1 MNPQTRP
8 INLRGGCK
16 TPPIKSLGALLAG
29 LATVTPHNE
38 RGIKGISL
46 DSRRVNADDLFLAV
60 PGETCDGRDH
70 IKQAIQNGA
79 AAVACEKFRIAGG
92 RGNEW
97 SNEWSN
103 DRHAHGVPSFD
114 IAGLKKNIGV
124 IADRFYDH
132 PSARMQLIG
141 ITGTNGKTTCAY
153 LLAQA
158 LHRRGQRC
166 ALLST
171 IGSGFVDQLE
181 PATLTTVDAIA
192 THRKLA
198 ELLAAGAE
206 AVCVEVSSHGLEQG
220 RVNQVAFDVALL
232 TNLSRD
238 HLDYHHSMERYAR
251 AKRKLFRFDRLQ
263 SVVVNVDDAFGR
275 RLLREH
281 TAEQC
286 FGYGIRDGDLRPHD
300 LQLNENGIA
309 FAVEYREQTAT
320 IRSPLI
326 GALNV
331 FNLLA
336 VIATLLACGHDLDRI
351 AAVISQC
358 GAPPGRMELLR
369 KDASQPAVVVDYAH
383 TPDALQ
389 QALSCLAAL
398 CRGRLWVVFGCG
410 GDRDRGKR
418 PQMGKVAERFTDRVI
433 ITDDNPRTE
442 NPNDIAA
449 HICKGMTRGMQDQ
462 VVVIHDRGRA
472 IASAIAEATGQ
483 DMVLVAGKGHEATQT
498 IGDKVFAL
506 NDRDLVIAA
515 FAANDKERN
524 A

>member
-1 MNPQTRP
+1 MNPRMNPQARP
-8 INLRGGCK
+8 LSIRGGCI
-16 TPPIKSLGALLAG
+16 TPPMKSLGALLAG

-38 RGIKGISL
+38 RDIKGISI

-60 PGETCDGRDH
+60 PGDTCDGRDH
-70 IKQAIQNGA
+70 IEQAIQNGA
-79 AAVACEKFRIAGG
+79 AAVACEKFRVSS
-92 RGNEW
+92 RTNEA
-97 SNEWSN
+97 
-103 DRHAHGVPSFD
+103 RKVRPAPRVPSFD

-132 PSARMQLIG
+132 PSAQMQLIG

-158 LHRRGQRC
+158 LDRLGNRC
-166 ALLST
+166 ALLGT
-171 IGSGFVDQLE
+171 IGSGFVNQLQ
-181 PATLTTVDAIA
+181 PATLTTADAIA
-192 THRKLA
+192 THRRLA
-198 ELLAAGAE
+198 ELLVAGAD

-238 HLDYHHSMERYAR
+238 HLDYHHTMERYAR
-251 AKRKLFRFDRLQ
+251 AKRKLFRFDGLQ
-263 SVVVNVDDAFGR
+263 SVVLNVDDAFGR

-281 TAEQC
+281 AAEQC
-286 FGYGIRDGDLRPHD
+286 FGYGFRDGDLRAHD

-309 FAVEYREQTAT
+309 FEVEYQGQTAR

-331 FNLLA
+331 SNLLA
-336 VIATLLACGHDLDRI
+336 VIATLLACGHDLARS

-383 TPDALQ
+383 TPDALA
-389 QALSCLAAL
+389 QALTSLRTL

-410 GDRDRGKR
+410 GERDRGKR
-418 PQMGKVAERFTDRVI
+418 AHMGKVAERHADRVI
-433 ITDDNPRTE
+433 ITDDNPRSE
-442 NPNDIAA
+442 NPIDIAA
-449 HICKGMTRGMQDQ
+449 HIVAGMTKSAKQK
-462 VVVIHDRGRA
+462 VVVMHDRARA
-472 IASAIAEATGQ
+472 ILNAITEATGQ
-483 DMVLVAGKGHEATQT
+483 DIVLLAGKGHETTQT
-498 IGDKVFAL
+498 IGEQVLAL
-506 NDRDLVIAA
+506 NDRDMVMAA
-515 FAANDKERN
+515 FAANDRERN